1 MNANI
6 LELMD
11 IQREVN
17 LKVREKA
24 ADPISEDQFL
34 LAFNVE
40 LFEYFNAVGTWKW
53 WKHSHTINREKILDE
68 LADCFAF
75 FLSIIDVENEAAV
88 ERDEPNFVEQ
98 VEYEIND
105 ILDILVQNLKNTSQD
120 PFEIITDLIL
130 YVGTDN
136 ETKGILTVERFA
148 IAIFIAMLLFDGITW
163 GEITAAY
170 REKSAV
176 NIERQVN
183 GY

>member
-1 MNANI
+1 MKVNI
-6 LELMD
+6 IELMD

-24 ADPISEDQFL
+24 VDPITGNQFL

-53 WKHSHTINREKILDE
+53 WKHSHSIDKERILDE

-75 FLSIIDVENEAAV
+75 FLSIMDVENEAAV
-88 ERDEPNFVEQ
+88 ERDEENFIGQ

-105 ILDILVQNLKNTSQD
+105 IVQILVENLKNTNQD
-120 PFEIITDLIL
+120 DFEIITDLIL

-136 ETKGILTVERFA
+136 ETKGIFTVERFA
-148 IAIFIAMLLFDGITW
+148 IAIFIAMLLFKDITW
-163 GEITAAY
+163 DEMTAAY
-170 REKSAV
+170 KQKSSV